1 MGVARMVGGLVM
13 VAVGGVPAVL
23 LDQVD
28 SAVIT
33 AALSYLALGASIALV
48 VATARA
54 TGGRLMSA
62 LTLIMAGGASL
73 LWGLWSAMATVRLL
87 LS

>member
-1 MGVARMVGGLVM
+1 
-13 VAVGGVPAVL
+13 VP

-54 TGGRLMSA
+54 T
-62 LTLIMAGGASL
+62 AGGASL

>member
-13 VAVGGVPAVL
+13 VTVGGVPAVL

-54 TGGRLMSA
+54 T
-62 LTLIMAGGASL
+62 AGGASL